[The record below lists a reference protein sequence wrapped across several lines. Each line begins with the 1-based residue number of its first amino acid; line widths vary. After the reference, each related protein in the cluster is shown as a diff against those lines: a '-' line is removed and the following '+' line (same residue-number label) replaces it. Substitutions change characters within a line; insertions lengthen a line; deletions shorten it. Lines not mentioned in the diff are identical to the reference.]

1 MIDLHTHTINS
12 DGSLTT
18 LELLK
23 EAESKGLK
31 YLSITDHNTLKSYEE
46 LNEIRSIYSGK
57 IINGV
62 ELTTS
67 YKGEIV
73 EILAYNFDLD
83 KMQKLMLEEKV
94 IVERRYQKRFKLMK
108 NRYKDLGI
116 KFDYSLFDEDE
127 EVHIKDIHRELVKH
141 PENDCFFLDIKNKN
155 TRTLF
160 FRNELYNPKSKLYVD
175 QTNHYP
181 DLTTILSIIHR
192 AGGLAFL
199 AHPYIYSKNIILEL
213 ENIINNYQIDG
224 IECYYTTFTEEQTKH
239 LLKIAS
245 KYNLYISGG
254 SDYHGKN
261 KGNHFLGKVNNGKK
275 VPIEKVE
282 SWLDL

>member
-46 LNEIRSIYSGK
+46 LNKIKNVYSGK

-62 ELTTS
+62 EMTTS
-67 YKGEIV
+67 YKGEII
-73 EILAYNFDLD
+73 EILAYKFDLD
-83 KMQKLMLEEKV
+83 TMRKLMLEEKV
-94 IVERRYQKRFKLMK
+94 IVEKRYQKRFKLMK
-108 NRYKDLGI
+108 NRYKELGI

-127 EVHIKDIHRELVKH
+127 EIHIKDIHHELVKH
-141 PENDCFFLDIKNKN
+141 PENDHFFLDTKNKK

-224 IECYYTTFTEEQTKH
+224 IECYYTTFTEEQTAY
-239 LLKIAS
+239 LLKITS
-245 KYNLYISGG
+245 KYNLFISGG

>member
-46 LNEIRSIYSGK
+46 LNKIKNVYSGK
-57 IINGV
+57 IISGV
-62 ELTTS
+62 EMTTS
-67 YKGEIV
+67 YKGEII
-73 EILAYNFDLD
+73 EILAYKFDLD
-83 KMQKLMLEEKV
+83 TMQKLMLEEKV
-94 IVERRYQKRFKLMK
+94 IVEKRYQKRFKLMK
-108 NRYKDLGI
+108 NRYKELGI

-141 PENDCFFLDIKNKN
+141 PENDRFFLDIKNKN

-254 SDYHGKN
+254 SDYHGEN
-261 KGNHFLGKVNNGKK
+261 KLNHFLGKVNGRKIM
-275 VPIEKVE
+275 PIEKVKI
-282 SWLDL
+282 WLDY

>member
-18 LELLK
+18 LELIK

-141 PENDCFFLDIKNKN
+141 PENDRFFLDIKNKN

-254 SDYHGKN
+254 SDYHGEN
-261 KGNHFLGKVNNGKK
+261 KLNHFLGKVNGRKIM
-275 VPIEKVE
+275 PIEKVKI
-282 SWLDL
+282 WLDY